1 VRADVRLQLELLESE
16 LATEAAIIAV
26 WRDLVKSSQTANRL
40 VEEISFRRDTLFAVA
55 QRRNLDVVGSFG
67 TFNSV
72 DSVLTDVA
80 DAVQEELDRDAGV
93 EHQRIFP
100 PSWEPSGQPPWRRLQ
115 LCEQVLT
122 PPPYRGDCIVWLRL
136 APTFLREH
144 DVTHGQ
150 VTFYNASY
158 LSGFVRH
165 PKARTSSLT

>member
-26 WRDLVKSSQTANRL
+26 WRDLVKSSQTAKRL

-55 QRRNLDVVGSFG
+55 QGRNLDVVGSFG

-100 PSWEPSGQPPWRRLQ
+100 PSWEPSGRPPWRRLQ